1 MLPFGVFVSLIRKK
15 IVKYAKSISYKK
27 IYSTNYDDEQLT
39 TSIVK
44 NTLAYSRFI
53 SEEKAIPITA
63 LRTALPFAL
72 GEFQRR
78 ITVLDF
84 GGGAGTTYF
93 EAKYFFPNKDFKWI
107 ILETKTMANMAE
119 SMNTKNDELKFINNF
134 REIDDIKIDLVI
146 ANSSLQYT
154 DNPIDHLNKLI
165 NIKAKYFFITRT
177 PLANEQ
183 SVKVLQTSILG
194 ENGPQIDDK
203 LVNKTRINIQAT
215 VVSKNI
221 LENLLE
227 SCYKIKYHILEEK
240 NGFDASG
247 RSFDLFGYFCELNIE
262 E

>member
-1 MLPFGVFVSLIRKK
+1 MIKFAVFISSIRKK
-15 IVKYAKSISYKK
+15 IVKYAKLKSYEK
-27 IYSTNYDDEQLT
+27 IFSTNYNDEHLT

-44 NTLAYSRFI
+44 NTLQYSRFI
-53 SEEKAIPITA
+53 SEENSIPITA

-72 GEFQRR
+72 GEFQRF

-84 GGGAGTTYF
+84 GGGAGTTYL

-107 ILETKTMANMAE
+107 ILETKTMAKIAE
-119 SMNTKNDELKFINNF
+119 SMNNKTDDLKFISSF
-134 REIDDIKIDLVI
+134 KEIDDLKIDLVI

-177 PLANEQ
+177 PLTNEE

-194 ENGPQIDDK
+194 ENGPQIGNKSVDK
-203 LVNKTRINIQAT
+203 KRINIPAT
-215 VVSKNI
+215 VLSKNVF
-221 LENLLE
+221 ENLLG
-227 SCYKIKYHILEEK
+227 SHYQVKHHIVEEK
-240 NGFDASG
+240 NSFNASG

-262 E
+262 L

>member
-1 MLPFGVFVSLIRKK
+1 MLVSLIKRK
-15 IVKYAKSISYKK
+15 IVKYTKSIGCKK
-27 IYSTNYDDEQLT
+27 SFSTNYNDEQLT

-44 NTLAYSRFI
+44 NTLEYSRFI
-53 SEEKAIPITA
+53 SAENSIPITA

-84 GGGAGTTYF
+84 GGGAGATYF
-93 EAKYFFPNKDFKWI
+93 EAKYLFPNKDFKWI

-119 SMNTKNDELKFINNF
+119 SMNNKTDELKFISSF
-134 REIDDIKIDLVI
+134 REIGDVKIDLII

-177 PLANEQ
+177 PLANEE
-183 SVKVLQTSILG
+183 SKRVLQTSILG
-194 ENGPQIDDK
+194 ENGPQINNK
-203 LVNKTRINIQAT
+203 LVNKTRIDIQAT
-215 VVSKNI
+215 VISKNI
-221 LENLLE
+221 FENLLE
-227 SCYKIKYHILEEK
+227 SFYQIKYHFIEEK
-240 NGFDASG
+240 NGFHASG

-262 E
+262 Q